1 MSITRGGRTGSD
13 MVNSTAAYLR
23 TARRSS
29 RRRNPLVR
37 RTDRIEAR
45 LTSVLVFLVVAMI
58 PVAVW
63 TGALTWDTQLALS
76 AQQTAERSLVTAT
89 TEGTP
94 EAPAASYG
102 DSTIAGPATVPA
114 SWTWGHETRHGNIQ
128 VEVTTASGSR
138 VAVWVDADGHQ
149 TLPPMSPTSA
159 KVSSVLVGVSGWI
172 GAVLVAGAVFA
183 VARWRLDLAR
193 ARRWSRDIEI
203 FLGSTSSH

>member
-1 MSITRGGRTGSD
+1 

-45 LTSVLVFLVVAMI
+45 LTALLAFVVVAMI
-58 PVAVW
+58 PLAIWV
-63 TGALTWDTQLALS
+63 GAATWDTQLALS
-76 AQQTAERSLVTAT
+76 AQQTAERTVVTAT

-94 EAPAASYG
+94 TTVAATYG
-102 DSTIAGPATVPA
+102 DYGVSDSATVEA
-114 SWTWGHETRHGNIQ
+114 SWTWGRETRNGTIQ
-128 VEVTTASGSR
+128 VDSTTAPGSQ
-138 VAVWVDADGHQ
+138 VPVWVDADGNQ
-149 TLPPMSPTSA
+149 SLPPMSATSA
-159 KVSSVLVGVSGWI
+159 KVSAVLVGVSAWVGT
-172 GAVLVAGAVFA
+172 ALVAGGLFA

-193 ARRWSRDIEI
+193 ARQWSRDIEI